1 MVANKIVHIM
11 ISPPDMIET
20 KLVKEAAAILQKDP
34 YETRLLLSGKIP
46 KLIAHYAAVEEAD
59 LIANQLKTLG
69 LTTITLDDHELRISA
84 ADVFIAHSL
93 QFGEKE
99 IIFRDKANHLTKLEK
114 NDVFLILKGKLPT
127 AADKVVTTTSM
138 KFNLTATLMTG
149 GIPIWQKVKETTRE
163 TSAESQYFFRIYS
176 RLSSEP
182 KVEFFENYFNY
193 SCLGSDLTP
202 SSLTNL
208 NGIIAKL
215 RTIFPQALF
224 DDRLA
229 QSSGISGSSDN
240 QARDMELNCRLIYLY
255 RRSVSSPA

>member
-1 MVANKIVHIM
+1 MVTNKIVHIM
-11 ISPPDMIET
+11 VAPPEMIEA
-20 KLVKEAAAILQKDP
+20 KLAKEAAAILHKDP
-34 YETRLLLSGKIP
+34 YEVRLLLSAKIP
-46 KLIAHYAAVEEAD
+46 RLIAHYPAAEEAD
-59 LIANQLKTLG
+59 LITKQLNALGLKT
-69 LTTITLDDHELRISA
+69 IALDECELRKSA
-84 ADVFIAHSL
+84 APVFIAHSL

-99 IIFRDKANHLTKLEK
+99 VTFRDKGNHLTKLETS
-114 NDVFLILKGKLPT
+114 DVFLILKGKLQA
-127 AADKVVTTTSM
+127 AADKVVTATSM

-163 TSAESQYFFRIYS
+163 TSGETQYFIRIYN

-193 SCLGSDLTP
+193 SSLGPDLTP

-208 NGIIAKL
+208 NGIIVKL

-229 QSSGISGSSDN
+229 QLSGISGPSDN

-255 RRSVSSPA
+255 FRSV